1 VIDMDLQAKRCME
14 CGTVYFGDEV
24 NAMFATVTV
33 GLDRRVYPKT
43 TCNPCRLTK
52 RTQVKSQNRFVAK
65 ARDTIRRH
73 TVRLSQW
80 VSSTG
85 DLADRFGWEV
95 KRVAHDME
103 HAWKNGCPD
112 CGNLFS
118 TMVHGLGDLSVDI
131 IDPANP
137 PFWGINTRI
146 MCITCNRKKA
156 RTPPRLWG
164 ANVSGW
170 ARWNRERG
178 KRDAQPRLVQSAFE
192 F

>member
-1 VIDMDLQAKRCME
+1 MDLQAKRCME

-146 MCITCNRKKA
+146 MCIIPLIYTIFVVFILLRFGLKHRTFSQHATIFVHFHHFRNNR
-156 RTPPRLWG
+156 
-164 ANVSGW
+164 
-170 ARWNRERG
+170 
-178 KRDAQPRLVQSAFE
+178 
-192 F
+192 